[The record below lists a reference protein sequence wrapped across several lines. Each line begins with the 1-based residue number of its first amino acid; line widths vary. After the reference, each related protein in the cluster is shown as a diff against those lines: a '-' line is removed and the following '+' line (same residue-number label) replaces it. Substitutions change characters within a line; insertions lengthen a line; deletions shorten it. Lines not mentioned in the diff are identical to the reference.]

1 MQTLYQRAPLAHQN
15 GTMPLRLA
23 LLVGGAALGLW
34 ARAVAVSSAGISL
47 AARTSWGTI
56 FLLAVG
62 WSTMAAATIVI
73 RERRR
78 SALLLYATG
87 AWWFVAEL
95 ASPSAGVPIAFTVGL
110 ALSAAGPALVTQ
122 LALSYPTGRPI
133 GWPYRAIVAAGY
145 GVLLGVVGLADA
157 VVFDPAAAGCL
168 GCPRNLLLVGDPMLA
183 DGVAMMGV
191 WLGTGWLLCALIG
204 VAWRAIS
211 VVPSSRIAVG
221 PAAVAVSVFLGATLV
236 QYLVSLPAGGLGAGG
251 PAEIV
256 WRLQGLSLLG
266 LAVAAC
272 VELWRARRA
281 RRDLTRLVVELRGAT
296 PGGLRA
302 ALADRLGDPTL
313 ALAYPIDGGRRYV
326 DADARPVS
334 MPPRRGRSITRLVRD
349 GVELAMIVH
358 RPRILSEPQQVND
371 LAASVQ
377 LALESERLTAED
389 LVQLI
394 EIRTSGRRIVAAGDA
409 ERRRIERDL
418 HDGAQQRLISLLLG
432 LRLVRSEATLPIL
445 DDADAELRRAIVEL
459 RQLAHGVY
467 PVLLKDAGLGA
478 ALGALAETRQLV
490 VENGSTGRYP
500 DVIESTVYLL
510 VAQLSEAGR
519 TVVRI
524 GQDGSDHRVL
534 MVEVSVTGSLR
545 LDAEL
550 VDRVRTL
557 GGNLDL
563 LVGERSTQV
572 RLLLPSVPE

>member
-1 MQTLYQRAPLAHQN
+1 
-15 GTMPLRLA
+15 MPLRVA

-34 ARAVAVSSAGISL
+34 ARALAVSSAGVSL
-47 AARTSWGTI
+47 AARASWGAT

-62 WSTMAAATIVI
+62 WSTMVAATIVI

-87 AWWFVAEL
+87 VCWFVAEL
-95 ASPSAGVPIAFTVGL
+95 ASPSVGVPIAFTVGL
-110 ALSAAGPALVTQ
+110 ALSAVGPALVAH
-122 LALSYPTGRPI
+122 LALSHPTGRII
-133 GWPYRAIVAAGY
+133 GRPYRTITAAGY
-145 GVLLGVVGLADA
+145 VVLLGVVGLAA
-157 VVFDPAAAGCL
+157 AAVFDPDAAGCL
-168 GCPRNLLLVGDPMLA
+168 GCPRNLLLVGDSVLA
-183 DGVAMMGV
+183 DRVAMIGV
-191 WLGTGWLLCALIG
+191 WLGAGWLLCALVG

-211 VVPSSRIAVG
+211 VAPSSRSATGLV
-221 PAAVAVSVFLGATLV
+221 AAAAAVFLGATAV

-251 PAEIV
+251 PAETV

-266 LAVAAC
+266 LVVAVY

-302 ALADRLGDPTL
+302 ALAARLGDPTL
-313 ALAYPIDGGRRYV
+313 VLAYPIDGGRRYV

-334 MPPRRGRSITRLVRD
+334 MPPPRDRSITRLVRD
-349 GVELAMIVH
+349 GVELATIVH
-358 RPRILSEPQQVND
+358 RPRILSEPQQVDD

-432 LRLVRSEATLPIL
+432 LRLIRSEAALPIL
-445 DDADAELRRAIVEL
+445 DDAAAELRRTIAQL

-478 ALGALAETRQLV
+478 ALGALTETRRLV
-490 VENGSTGRYP
+490 VEDVPTERYP
-500 DVIESTVYLL
+500 DVIESTAYLL

-524 GQDGSDHRVL
+524 GPDHLDHKGLV
-534 MVEVSVTGSLR
+534 VEMSVMSPV
-545 LDAEL
+545 EL
-550 VDRVRTL
+550 GEELEDRVRTL
-557 GGNLDL
+557 GGQLD
-563 LVGERSTQV
+563 VSADGTGTHIQV
-572 RLLLPSVPE
+572 LLPSEETAG